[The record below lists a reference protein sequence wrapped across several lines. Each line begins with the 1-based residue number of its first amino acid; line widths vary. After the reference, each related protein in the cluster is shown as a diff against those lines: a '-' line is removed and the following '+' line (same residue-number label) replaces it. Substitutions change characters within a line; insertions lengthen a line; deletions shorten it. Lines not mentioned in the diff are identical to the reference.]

1 MKLTSILG
9 WVTGILSATLYFV
22 IPAYRKKINRL
33 QSEVA
38 EREAELELVQ
48 ENEKIKSEVDSLGLD
63 ELSNGLRKSKTS
75 S

>member
-9 WVTGILSATLYFV
+9 WATGILSGILYL
-22 IPAYRKKINRL
+22 YRKKIRRL

-38 EREAELELVQ
+38 NKEAELELVQ

-63 ELSNGLRKSKTS
+63 ELSNGLRKSKTNS
-75 S
+75 